1 MFRTIIWFI
10 YFFLYQLALIPR
22 LHKANRLAAENRT
35 AELDAM
41 ISHTAP
47 KWAQSLLNL
56 AGCRVVITGMDMI
69 PADVPVV
76 FVANHQSNF
85 DIPLIIA
92 HIGRSVGFIAKDSM
106 EKFPFINKWMGYI
119 HCVYIKRGSPREAA
133 AAINRGI
140 ANLRAGY
147 SMVIFPEGTRSP
159 DGSLLEFKAGAL
171 KLATKANVPIVPV
184 AINGSIAMMRKG
196 SWIIC
201 PAEVTLTI
209 CNPILP
215 TEYESL
221 ETNSLSEQIKTTI
234 EGHLPRKEGIHQ

>member
-1 MFRTIIWFI
+1 MVRTIIWFI

-41 ISHTAP
+41 VSRTAP
-47 KWAQSLLNL
+47 KWAQSLLAL
-56 AGCRVVITGMDMI
+56 AGSRVTVRDKDNI
-69 PADVPVV
+69 PENVPVV

-85 DIPLIIA
+85 DIPLIMA
-92 HIGRSVGFIAKDSM
+92 HIGRPVGFIAKDSM

-119 HCVYIKRGSPREAA
+119 HCVSIKRGSPREAA

-140 ANLRAGY
+140 ANLKAGH

-171 KLATKANVPIVPV
+171 KLATKANVPIIPV
-184 AINGSIAMMRKG
+184 AINGSIDMMRKG

-209 CNPILP
+209 CKPILP
-215 TEYESL
+215 ADYESL
-221 ETNSLSEQIKTTI
+221 ETNGLSEQIKTTI
-234 EGHLPRKEGIHQ
+234 EGHLPRKEGTHQ